1 MKLGL
6 GFISDGQ
13 LRFEFDE
20 FLMAGEVFGEFGLE
34 EGHWP
39 QVAAHTDTNIF

>member
-1 MKLGL
+1 
-6 GFISDGQ
+6 
-13 LRFEFDE
+13 
-20 FLMAGEVFGEFGLE
+20 MAGEVFGEFGLE